1 MMKYHVQSAKDAR
14 IKKFHAEK
22 LGSREKKKKKN
33 KCMDRQ
39 SFINTS
45 ERLRV

>member
-1 MMKYHVQSAKDAR
+1 MSNLQKMLELRSSML
-14 IKKFHAEK
+14 EK
-22 LGSREKKKKKN
+22 LGSREKKKKN